1 MKIKSLTDML
11 ANGKKLVFTHILND
25 IYTPAKVTE
34 SLDQPEDF
42 TNVIHLGKNLY
53 FAFNCDTDDGKV
65 FIGESI

>member
-42 TNVIHLGKNLY
+42 TNVIHLGKNL
-53 FAFNCDTDDGKV
+53 
-65 FIGESI
+65 